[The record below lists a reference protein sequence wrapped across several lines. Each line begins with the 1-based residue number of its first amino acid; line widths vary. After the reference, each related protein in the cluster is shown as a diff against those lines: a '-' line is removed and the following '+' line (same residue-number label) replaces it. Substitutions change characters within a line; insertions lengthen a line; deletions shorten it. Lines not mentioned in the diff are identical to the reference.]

1 MRAEDNS
8 RIAFVY
14 AFRQSVCGLKRR
26 ALKRL
31 RVIGA
36 IEGTSTLVLFGIA
49 MPLKYM
55 AGEPMAVRV
64 VGLIHGLLFIGYCT
78 VLYRAWTLLERP
90 LPWAI
95 RLFVA
100 SIFPF
105 GPFIADRGLK
115 REMDKLPSDGDCG

>member
-1 MRAEDNS
+1 MK
-8 RIAFVY
+8 
-14 AFRQSVCGLKRR
+14 LR
-26 ALKRL
+26 ALQRL
-31 RVIGA
+31 RLIGV

-55 AGEPMAVRV
+55 ADEPMAVRV

-78 VLYRAWTLLERP
+78 VLYRAWKILERP

-95 RLFVA
+95 KLFIA

-115 REMDKLPSDGDCG
+115 HEMDELPADGDRG

>member
-1 MRAEDNS
+1 MSA
-8 RIAFVY
+8 
-14 AFRQSVCGLKRR
+14 LKRR
-26 ALKRL
+26 ILQRL
-31 RVIGA
+31 RLIGL

-49 MPLKYM
+49 MPLKYL

-78 VLYRAWTLLERP
+78 VLYRAWTILERP
-90 LPWAI
+90 LLWAI
-95 RLFVA
+95 KLFIA

-115 REMDKLPSDGDCG
+115 HEMDELPSDGDRG